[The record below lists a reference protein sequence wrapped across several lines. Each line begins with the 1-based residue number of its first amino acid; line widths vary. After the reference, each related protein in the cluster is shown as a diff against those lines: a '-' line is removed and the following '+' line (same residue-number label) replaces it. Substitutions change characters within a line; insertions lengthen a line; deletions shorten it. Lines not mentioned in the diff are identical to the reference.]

1 MIGDMTTIRGTS
13 LQGYLELMA
22 ELGGDARAVLSAA
35 RIPVAL
41 VGSHDHFLDY
51 RRVIHALEGAAEAT
65 GARDFGRRLA
75 QRQGVEILGP
85 VGVAARTAPT
95 VGAALQAVNQYLS
108 VYSPALAIDVA
119 VPEDSLARFTW
130 AVKADRPPPHV
141 QSAELS
147 ISLSIQVFRLLA
159 GDDFRPTAVS
169 FRHEPLVAESDYR
182 SYYGTTVRFAE
193 DAYGFSF
200 KPEVLGRR
208 LSSDGAVHQVVQDYL
223 QGVVTPLDDEVTG
236 PVRLLVRRML
246 PTGGLTLELVATHMA
261 VHPRTLQR
269 QLGTEGR
276 TFADI
281 VDEVRRAEA
290 EQYLSTTRMPMTQ
303 VAGLL
308 GYAEQ
313 SVLSRSCQRWF
324 GMSPSSY
331 RRSMA
336 PRRPR

>member
-1 MIGDMTTIRGTS
+1 MATIRGTS
-13 LQGYLELMA
+13 LQGYLELME
-22 ELGGDARAVLSAA
+22 ELGGDAGAVLSTA
-35 RIPVAL
+35 RIPVAM
-41 VGSHDHFLDY
+41 VGSHDHFLDH

-75 QRQGVEILGP
+75 LRQGLEILGP

-108 VYSPALAIDVA
+108 FYSPALAIEVTVVDD
-119 VPEDSLARFTW
+119 EHGRFTW
-130 AVKADRPPPHV
+130 AIRAERPPPHV

-159 GDDFRPTAVS
+159 GGDFRPTTVF
-169 FRHEPLVAESDYR
+169 FRHEPLVAEDEYR
-182 SYYGTTVRFAE
+182 RYYGTTVRFSADE
-193 DAYGFSF
+193 HGFTF
-200 KPEVLGRR
+200 KPGILDRR
-208 LSSDGAVHQVVQDYL
+208 LSSDHAVHQVVQDYL
-223 QGVVTPLDDEVTG
+223 SGVVTPLDDDVTQ

-246 PTGGLTLELVATHMA
+246 STGGLSLDLVATHLA

-269 QLGTEGR
+269 QLAAEGR
-276 TFADI
+276 TFADV

-290 EQYLSTTRMPMTQ
+290 EQHLGGSTMPLSQ

-324 GMSPSSY
+324 GKSPSAY
-331 RRSMA
+331 RREAMSGSA
-336 PRRPR
+336 GR